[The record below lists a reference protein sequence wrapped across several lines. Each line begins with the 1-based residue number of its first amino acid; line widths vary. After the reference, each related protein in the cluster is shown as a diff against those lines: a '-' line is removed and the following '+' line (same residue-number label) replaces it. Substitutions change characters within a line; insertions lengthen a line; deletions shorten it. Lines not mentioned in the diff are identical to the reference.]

1 MARQDGPDKIVRMAR
16 AAFQR
21 NANLNLVV
29 STSDIDIAARTKVTN
44 VPIGACEAAN
54 EGLVLAR
61 FVQALAKRQARL
73 DIGLAF
79 EAANDNAPRIL
90 H

>member
-1 MARQDGPDKIVRMAR
+1 MAR

-21 NANLNLVV
+21 NTNLNFAV
-29 STSDIDIAARTKVTN
+29 STSDIDIAASAKVAN
-44 VPIGACEAAN
+44 ILIGPCEAAN

-61 FVQALAKRQARL
+61 FVKALAKRQARL
-73 DIGLAF
+73 DIELAF
-79 EAANDNAPRIL
+79 EATHDNAPRTL